1 MALIESEAGLIGRL
15 RDLFH
20 TSFQTQVQVG
30 IGDDAAVIKSSN
42 NKLVATVDMA
52 VEDIHFSKKWS
63 TPFQIGAKLTTANLA
78 DIFAMG
84 AVPKYLLVAAGINE
98 LNNSETVTELAKGI
112 RSVADRFEVTVI
124 GGDLSKS
131 EKMTLSITALG
142 ELSAQPILRSGAR
155 VGDLI
160 YLSSL
165 TGLSAGGLAI
175 LNRELDRPRYVVEAH
190 LNPKLVAPEKLI
202 KVATSMCDV
211 SDGLAT
217 DASHLSYASNV
228 DFNLSKDLISQAA
241 DFKDLA
247 ELAKELNE
255 DVFDWILTGGED
267 HFFLATVGKENESNE
282 LGIQIGSVGKGEGKL
297 LLDGEEIKK
306 TGYQH
311 F

>member
-1 MALIESEAGLIGRL
+1 MALIESEAGLIARL

-52 VEDIHFSKKWS
+52 VEDIHFNRKWS

-165 TGLSAGGLAI
+165 TGLSAAGLAI

-217 DASHLSYASNV
+217 DAAHLSYASNV
-228 DFNLSKDLISQAA
+228 NFNLSKDLISQAA

-267 HFFLATVGKENESNE
+267 HFFLATVDKENESNE

-297 LLDGEEIKK
+297 LLDGVEVKK
-306 TGYQH
+306 SGYQH

>member
-1 MALIESEAGLIGRL
+1 VALIESEAGLIARL

-52 VEDIHFSKKWS
+52 IEDIHFNKKWS
-63 TPFQIGAKLTTANLA
+63 SPFQIGAKLTTANLA

-84 AVPKYLLVAAGINE
+84 AIPKYLLVAAGISE

-112 RSVADRFEVTVI
+112 RSVADKFEVTVI

-165 TGLSAGGLAI
+165 TGLSAAGLAI

-217 DASHLSYASNV
+217 DAAHLSYASNV
-228 DFNLSKDLISQAA
+228 NFNLSKDLISQAA

-297 LLDGEEIKK
+297 LLDGVEIKK

>member
-1 MALIESEAGLIGRL
+1 MALIESEAGLIARL

-52 VEDIHFSKKWS
+52 VEDIHFNKKWS

-84 AVPKYLLVAAGINE
+84 AIPKYLLVAAGISE
-98 LNNSETVTELAKGI
+98 LDNSETVTELAKGI
-112 RSVADRFEVTVI
+112 RSVADKFEVTVI

-142 ELSAQPILRSGAR
+142 ELSDQPILRSGAR

-165 TGLSAGGLAI
+165 TGLSAAGLAI

-217 DASHLSYASNV
+217 DASHLSHASNV
-228 DFNLSKDLISQAA
+228 NFNLSKDLISQAA

-247 ELAKELNE
+247 ELAKELGE

-267 HFFLATVGKENESNE
+267 HVFLATVGKENESNE

-297 LLDGEEIKK
+297 LLEGVEIKK

>member
-1 MALIESEAGLIGRL
+1 MIESEAGLIARL

-20 TSFQTQVQVG
+20 TSFQTEVQVG

-52 VEDIHFSKKWS
+52 VEGIHFHRKWS
-63 TPFQIGAKLTTANLA
+63 SPFQIGAKLTTANLA

-98 LNNSETVTELAKGI
+98 LNNSETVSELAKGI
-112 RSVADRFEVTVI
+112 RSVADKFEVSVI

-142 ELSAQPILRSGAR
+142 ELSAQPILRSGGR

-165 TGLSAGGLAI
+165 TGLSAAGLAI
-175 LNRELDRPRYVVEAH
+175 LNRDLDRPRYVVEAH
-190 LNPKLVAPEKLI
+190 LNPKLVAPNKLI

-217 DASHLSYASNV
+217 DAAHLANASSIN
-228 DFNLSKDLISQAA
+228 FNLSKDLISKAD

-255 DVFDWILTGGED
+255 NIFDWILTGGED
-267 HFFLATVGKENESNE
+267 HFFLATVDKKNESSE
-282 LGIQIGSVGKGEGKL
+282 LGIKIGTVEKGDGKL
-297 LLDGEEIKK
+297 LLDGIEVKES
-306 TGYQH
+306 GYQH

>member
-1 MALIESEAGLIGRL
+1 MIESEAGLIVRL

-52 VEDIHFSKKWS
+52 VEGIHFNKKWS

-98 LNNSETVTELAKGI
+98 LNNSETVSELARGI
-112 RSVADRFEVTVI
+112 RSVADRFEVSVI

-142 ELSAQPILRSGAR
+142 ELSTQPILRSGAR

-165 TGLSAGGLAI
+165 TGLSAAGLAI
-175 LNRELDRPRYVVEAH
+175 LNRDLDRPRYVVEAH
-190 LNPKLVAPEKLI
+190 LNPKLVAPDELI
-202 KVATSMCDV
+202 RVATSMCDV

-217 DASHLSYASNV
+217 DASHLATASAVN
-228 DFNLSKDLISQAA
+228 FNLSKDLISKAT

-267 HFFLATVGKENESNE
+267 HFFLATVGKENESSK
-282 LGIQIGSVGKGEGKL
+282 LGVQIGSVEKGDGKL
-297 LLDGEEIKK
+297 LIDSVELKK
-306 TGYQH
+306 AGYQH

>member
-1 MALIESEAGLIGRL
+1 MALIESEAGLIARL

-165 TGLSAGGLAI
+165 TGLSAAGLAI

-190 LNPKLVAPEKLI
+190 LNPKLVAPDKLI

-217 DASHLSYASNV
+217 DAAHLSYASNV
-228 DFNLSKDLISQAA
+228 NFNLSKDLISQAA

-267 HFFLATVGKENESNE
+267 HFFLATVDKENESNE

-297 LLDGEEIKK
+297 LLDGVEVKK
-306 TGYQH
+306 SGYQH

>member
-1 MALIESEAGLIGRL
+1 MALIESEAGLIARL

-52 VEDIHFSKKWS
+52 VEDIHFNKKWS

-84 AVPKYLLVAAGINE
+84 AVPKYLLVAAGISE

-112 RSVADRFEVTVI
+112 RSVADNFEVTVI

-142 ELSAQPILRSGAR
+142 ELSDQPILRSGAR

-165 TGLSAGGLAI
+165 TGLSAAGLAI

-190 LNPKLVAPEKLI
+190 LNPKLVAPDKLI

-217 DASHLSYASNV
+217 DAAHLSYASNV
-228 DFNLSKDLISQAA
+228 NFNLSKDLISQAA

-247 ELAKELNE
+247 ELAKELSE

-297 LLDGEEIKK
+297 LLDGVEIKK
-306 TGYQH
+306 SGYQH

>member
-1 MALIESEAGLIGRL
+1 MIESEAGLIARL

-20 TSFQTQVQVG
+20 TSFQTEVQVG
-30 IGDDAAVIKSSN
+30 IGDDAAVINSSN

-52 VEDIHFSKKWS
+52 VEGIHFHKKWS
-63 TPFQIGAKLTTANLA
+63 SPFQIGAKLTTANLA

-98 LNNSETVTELAKGI
+98 LNNSETVSELAKGI
-112 RSVADRFEVTVI
+112 RSVADKFEVSVI

-142 ELSAQPILRSGAR
+142 ELSAQPILRSGGR

-165 TGLSAGGLAI
+165 TGLSAAGLAI
-175 LNRELDRPRYVVEAH
+175 LNRDLDRPRYVVEAH
-190 LNPKLVAPEKLI
+190 LNPKLVAPDKLI

-217 DASHLSYASNV
+217 DAAHLANASAVN
-228 DFNLSKDLISQAA
+228 FNLSKELISKAD

-267 HFFLATVGKENESNE
+267 HFFLATVDKKNESNE
-282 LGIQIGSVGKGEGKL
+282 LGIKIGIVEEGDGKL
-297 LLDGEEIKK
+297 LLDGIEIKES
-306 TGYQH
+306 GYQH

>member
-1 MALIESEAGLIGRL
+1 
-15 RDLFH
+15 
-20 TSFQTQVQVG
+20 VQVG

-42 NKLVATVDMA
+42 NKLVVTVDMA
-52 VEDIHFSKKWS
+52 VEDIHFNKKWS
-63 TPFQIGAKLTTANLA
+63 SPFQIGAKLTTANLA

-84 AVPKYLLVAAGINE
+84 AVPKYLLVAAGISE
-98 LNNSETVTELAKGI
+98 VNNSETVVELAKGI

-131 EKMTLSITALG
+131 EKMSLSITALG
-142 ELSAQPILRSGAR
+142 ELSAQPILRSGAK

-165 TGLSAGGLAI
+165 TGLSAAGLAI

-190 LNPKLVAPEKLI
+190 LNPKLVAPDKLI

-217 DASHLSYASNV
+217 DAAHLSYASNV
-228 DFNLSKDLISQAA
+228 NFNLSKDLISQAA

-297 LLDGEEIKK
+297 LLDGVEIKK

>member
-1 MALIESEAGLIGRL
+1 MALIESEAGLIARL

-52 VEDIHFSKKWS
+52 VEGIHFHKKWS
-63 TPFQIGAKLTTANLA
+63 SPFQIGAKLTTANLA
-78 DIFAMG
+78 DIYAMG

-98 LNNSETVTELAKGI
+98 LNNSETVSELAKGI
-112 RSVADRFEVTVI
+112 RSVADKFEVSVI

-142 ELSAQPILRSGAR
+142 ELSDKPILRSGGR

-165 TGLSAGGLAI
+165 TGLSAAGLAI

-190 LNPKLVAPEKLI
+190 LNPKLVAPDKLI

-217 DASHLSYASNV
+217 DALHLATASAVN
-228 DFNLSKDLISQAA
+228 FNLSKELISMAT

-267 HFFLATVGKENESNE
+267 HFFLATVGKENASSE
-282 LGIQIGSVGKGEGKL
+282 LGVQIGIVEKGEGKL
-297 LLDGEEIKK
+297 LIDSVELKK
-306 TGYQH
+306 AGYQH

>member
-1 MALIESEAGLIGRL
+1 VALIESEAGLIARL

-52 VEDIHFSKKWS
+52 VEDIHFNKKWS

-84 AVPKYLLVAAGINE
+84 AIPKYLLVAAGISE

-112 RSVADRFEVTVI
+112 RSVADKFEVTVI

-142 ELSAQPILRSGAR
+142 ELSDQPILRSGAR

-165 TGLSAGGLAI
+165 TGLSAAGLAI

-217 DASHLSYASNV
+217 DASHLSHASNV
-228 DFNLSKDLISQAA
+228 NFNLSKDLISQAA

-247 ELAKELNE
+247 ELAKELSE

-297 LLDGEEIKK
+297 LLDGVEIKK

>member
-1 MALIESEAGLIGRL
+1 VALIESEAGLIARL

-20 TSFQTQVQVG
+20 TSFQTEVQVG

-52 VEDIHFSKKWS
+52 VEGIHFHRKWS
-63 TPFQIGAKLTTANLA
+63 SPFQIGAKLTTANLA

-98 LNNSETVTELAKGI
+98 LNNSETVSELAKGI
-112 RSVADRFEVTVI
+112 RSVADKFEVSVI

-142 ELSAQPILRSGAR
+142 ELSAQPILRSGGR
-155 VGDLI
+155 VGDII

-165 TGLSAGGLAI
+165 TGLSAAGLAI
-175 LNRELDRPRYVVEAH
+175 LNRDLDRPRY
-190 LNPKLVAPEKLI
+190 
-202 KVATSMCDV
+202 
-211 SDGLAT
+211 
-217 DASHLSYASNV
+217 
-228 DFNLSKDLISQAA
+228 
-241 DFKDLA
+241 FKDLA

-267 HFFLATVGKENESNE
+267 HFFLATVDKKNESSE
-282 LGIQIGSVGKGEGKL
+282 LGIKIGIVEKGDGKL
-297 LLDGEEIKK
+297 LLDGIEVKES
-306 TGYQH
+306 GYQH

>member
-1 MALIESEAGLIGRL
+1 MALIESEAGLIARL

-52 VEDIHFSKKWS
+52 VEDIHFNKKWS

-84 AVPKYLLVAAGINE
+84 AIPKYLLVAAGISE

-112 RSVADRFEVTVI
+112 RSVADKFEVTVI

-142 ELSAQPILRSGAR
+142 ELSDQPILRSGAR

-165 TGLSAGGLAI
+165 TGLSAAGLAI

-217 DASHLSYASNV
+217 DASHLSHASNV
-228 DFNLSKDLISQAA
+228 NFNLSKDLISQAA

-247 ELAKELNE
+247 ELAKELGE

-297 LLDGEEIKK
+297 LLDGVEIIK

>member
-1 MALIESEAGLIGRL
+1 VALIESEAGLIARL

-52 VEDIHFSKKWS
+52 VEDIHFNKKWS

-84 AVPKYLLVAAGINE
+84 AIPKYLLVAAGISE
-98 LNNSETVTELAKGI
+98 LDNSETVTELAKGI
-112 RSVADRFEVTVI
+112 RSVADKFEVTVI

-142 ELSAQPILRSGAR
+142 ELSGQPILRSGAR

-165 TGLSAGGLAI
+165 TGLSAAGLAI

-190 LNPKLVAPEKLI
+190 LNPKLVAPDKLI

-217 DASHLSYASNV
+217 DAAHLSYASNV
-228 DFNLSKDLISQAA
+228 NFNLSKDLISQAA

-297 LLDGEEIKK
+297 LLDGVEIKK

>member
-1 MALIESEAGLIGRL
+1 LIESEAGLIARL

-20 TSFQTQVQVG
+20 TSFQTEVQVG

-52 VEDIHFSKKWS
+52 VEGIHFHRKWS
-63 TPFQIGAKLTTANLA
+63 SPFQIGAKLTTANLA

-98 LNNSETVTELAKGI
+98 LNNSETVSELAKGI
-112 RSVADRFEVTVI
+112 RSVADKFEVSVI

-142 ELSAQPILRSGAR
+142 ELSAQPILRSGGR

-165 TGLSAGGLAI
+165 TGLSAAGLAI
-175 LNRELDRPRYVVEAH
+175 LNRDLDRPRYVVEAH
-190 LNPKLVAPEKLI
+190 LNPKLVAPDKLI

-217 DASHLSYASNV
+217 DAAHLANASAVN
-228 DFNLSKDLISQAA
+228 FNLSKDLISKAD

-255 DVFDWILTGGED
+255 NVFDWILTGGED
-267 HFFLATVGKENESNE
+267 HFFLATVDKKNESSE
-282 LGIQIGSVGKGEGKL
+282 LGIKIGIVEKGDGKL
-297 LLDGEEIKK
+297 LLDGIEVKES
-306 TGYQH
+306 GYQH

>member
-1 MALIESEAGLIGRL
+1 MIESEAGLIARL

-30 IGDDAAVIKSSN
+30 IGDDAAVIKSSD

-52 VEDIHFSKKWS
+52 VEDIHFNKKWS

-84 AVPKYLLVAAGINE
+84 AIPKYLLVAAGISE

-112 RSVADRFEVTVI
+112 RSVADKFEVTVI

-142 ELSAQPILRSGAR
+142 ELSDQPILRSGAR

-165 TGLSAGGLAI
+165 TGLSAAGLAI

-217 DASHLSYASNV
+217 DAAHLSYASNV
-228 DFNLSKDLISQAA
+228 NFNLSKDLISQAA

-297 LLDGEEIKK
+297 LLDGVEIIK

>member
-1 MALIESEAGLIGRL
+1 MIESEAGLIGRL

-165 TGLSAGGLAI
+165 TGLSAAGLAI

-217 DASHLSYASNV
+217 DAAHLSYASNV
-228 DFNLSKDLISQAA
+228 NFNLSKDLISQAA

-267 HFFLATVGKENESNE
+267 HFFLATVDKENESNE

-297 LLDGEEIKK
+297 LLDGVEVKK
-306 TGYQH
+306 SGYQH

>member
-1 MALIESEAGLIGRL
+1 MIESEAGLIARL

-30 IGDDAAVIKSSN
+30 IGDDAAVIKSSS

-52 VEDIHFSKKWS
+52 VEDIHFNKKWS

-84 AVPKYLLVAAGINE
+84 AIPKYLLVAAGISE

-112 RSVADRFEVTVI
+112 RSVADKFEVTVI

-165 TGLSAGGLAI
+165 TGLSAAGLAI

-190 LNPKLVAPEKLI
+190 LNPKLVAPDKLI

-217 DASHLSYASNV
+217 DAAHLSYASNV
-228 DFNLSKDLISQAA
+228 NFNLSKDLISQAA

-247 ELAKELNE
+247 ELAEELNE

-297 LLDGEEIKK
+297 LLDGVEIKK

>member
-1 MALIESEAGLIGRL
+1 MIESEAGLIARL

-52 VEDIHFSKKWS
+52 VEDIHFNKKWS

-84 AVPKYLLVAAGINE
+84 AIPKYLLVAAGISE

-112 RSVADRFEVTVI
+112 RSVADKFEVTVI

-142 ELSAQPILRSGAR
+142 ELSDQPILRSGAR

-165 TGLSAGGLAI
+165 TGLSAAGLAI
-175 LNRELDRPRYVVEAH
+175 LNIELDRPRYVVEAH
-190 LNPKLVAPEKLI
+190 LNPKLVAPDKLI

-217 DASHLSYASNV
+217 DAAHLSHASNV
-228 DFNLSKDLISQAA
+228 NFNLSKDLISQAA

-247 ELAKELNE
+247 ELAKELGE

-297 LLDGEEIKK
+297 LLDGVEIKK

>member
-1 MALIESEAGLIGRL
+1 VALIESEAGLIARL

-52 VEDIHFSKKWS
+52 VEDIHFNKKWS

-84 AVPKYLLVAAGINE
+84 AIPKYLLVAAGISE

-112 RSVADRFEVTVI
+112 RSVADKFEVTVI

-142 ELSAQPILRSGAR
+142 ELSDQPILRSGAR

-165 TGLSAGGLAI
+165 TGLSAAGLAI

-190 LNPKLVAPEKLI
+190 LNPKLVAPDKLI

-228 DFNLSKDLISQAA
+228 NFNLSKDLISQAA

-247 ELAKELNE
+247 ELAKELSE

-297 LLDGEEIKK
+297 LLDGVEIKK

>member
-165 TGLSAGGLAI
+165 TGLSAAGLAI

-190 LNPKLVAPEKLI
+190 LNPKLVAPDKLI
-202 KVATSMCDV
+202 KAATSMCDV

-228 DFNLSKDLISQAA
+228 NFNLSKDLILQAA

-282 LGIQIGSVGKGEGKL
+282 LGIQIGSVAKGEGKL
-297 LLDGEEIKK
+297 LLDGVEVKK
-306 TGYQH
+306 SGYQH

>member
-1 MALIESEAGLIGRL
+1 VALIESEAGLIARL

-20 TSFQTQVQVG
+20 TSFQTEVQVG

-42 NKLVATVDMA
+42 SKLVATVDMA
-52 VEDIHFSKKWS
+52 VEGIHFHRKWS
-63 TPFQIGAKLTTANLA
+63 SPFQIGAKLTTANLA

-98 LNNSETVTELAKGI
+98 LNNSETVSELAKGI
-112 RSVADRFEVTVI
+112 RSVADKFEVSVI

-142 ELSAQPILRSGAR
+142 ELSAQPILRSGGR

-165 TGLSAGGLAI
+165 TGLSAAGLAI
-175 LNRELDRPRYVVEAH
+175 LNRDLDRPRYVVEAH
-190 LNPKLVAPEKLI
+190 LNPKLVAPDKLI

-217 DASHLSYASNV
+217 DAAHLANASAVN
-228 DFNLSKDLISQAA
+228 FNLSKDLISKAD

-267 HFFLATVGKENESNE
+267 HFFLATVDKKNESNE
-282 LGIQIGSVGKGEGKL
+282 LGIKIGIVEKGDGKL
-297 LLDGEEIKK
+297 LLDGIEVKES
-306 TGYQH
+306 GYQH

>member
-1 MALIESEAGLIGRL
+1 MIESEAGLIARL

-52 VEDIHFSKKWS
+52 VEDIHFNKKWS

-84 AVPKYLLVAAGINE
+84 AIPKYLLVAAGISE

-112 RSVADRFEVTVI
+112 RSVADKFEVTVI

-142 ELSAQPILRSGAR
+142 ELSDQPILRSGAR

-165 TGLSAGGLAI
+165 TGLSAAGLAI
-175 LNRELDRPRYVVEAH
+175 LSRELDRPRYVVEAH
-190 LNPKLVAPEKLI
+190 LNPKLVAPDKLI

-217 DASHLSYASNV
+217 DAAHLSYASNV
-228 DFNLSKDLISQAA
+228 NFNLSKDLISQAA

-247 ELAKELNE
+247 ELAEELNE

-297 LLDGEEIKK
+297 LLDGVEIKK

>member
-1 MALIESEAGLIGRL
+1 LIESEAGLIARL

-52 VEDIHFSKKWS
+52 VEDIHFNKKWS

-84 AVPKYLLVAAGINE
+84 AIPKYLLVAAGISE

-112 RSVADRFEVTVI
+112 RSVADKFEVTVI

-142 ELSAQPILRSGAR
+142 ELSDQPILRSGAR

-165 TGLSAGGLAI
+165 TGLSAAGLAI

-190 LNPKLVAPEKLI
+190 LNPKLVAPDKLI

-217 DASHLSYASNV
+217 DAAHLSYVSNV
-228 DFNLSKDLISQAA
+228 NFNLSKDLISQAA

-247 ELAKELNE
+247 ELAKELSE

-297 LLDGEEIKK
+297 LLDGVEIIK

>member
-1 MALIESEAGLIGRL
+1 MIESEAGLIARL

-20 TSFQTQVQVG
+20 TSFQTEVQVG

-52 VEDIHFSKKWS
+52 VEGIHFHRKWS
-63 TPFQIGAKLTTANLA
+63 SPFQIGAKLTTANLA

-98 LNNSETVTELAKGI
+98 LNNSETVSELAKGI
-112 RSVADRFEVTVI
+112 RSVADKFEVSVI

-142 ELSAQPILRSGAR
+142 ELSAQPILRSGGR

-165 TGLSAGGLAI
+165 TGLSAAGLAI
-175 LNRELDRPRYVVEAH
+175 LNRDLDRPRYVVEAH
-190 LNPKLVAPEKLI
+190 LNPKLVAPDKLI

-217 DASHLSYASNV
+217 DAAHLANASAVN
-228 DFNLSKDLISQAA
+228 FNLSKDLISKAD
-241 DFKDLA
+241 DFKDIA

-267 HFFLATVGKENESNE
+267 HFFLATVDKKNESNE
-282 LGIQIGSVGKGEGKL
+282 LGIKIGIVEKGDGKL
-297 LLDGEEIKK
+297 LLDGIEVKES
-306 TGYQH
+306 GYQH

>member
-1 MALIESEAGLIGRL
+1 MIESEAGLIARL

-52 VEDIHFSKKWS
+52 VEDIHFNKKWS

-84 AVPKYLLVAAGINE
+84 AIPKYLLVAAGISE

-112 RSVADRFEVTVI
+112 RSVADKFEVTVI

-142 ELSAQPILRSGAR
+142 ELSDQPILRSGAR

-165 TGLSAGGLAI
+165 TGLSAAGLAI

-217 DASHLSYASNV
+217 DAAHLSYASNV
-228 DFNLSKDLISQAA
+228 NFNLSKDLISQAA

-247 ELAKELNE
+247 ELAEELNE

-297 LLDGEEIKK
+297 LLDGVEIKK